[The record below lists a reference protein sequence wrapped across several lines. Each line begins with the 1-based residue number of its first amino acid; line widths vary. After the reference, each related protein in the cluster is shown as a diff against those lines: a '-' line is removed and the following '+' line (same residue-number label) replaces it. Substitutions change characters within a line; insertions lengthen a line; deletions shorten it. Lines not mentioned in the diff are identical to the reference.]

1 MKQISSLS
9 NNLVDFS
16 RKSKILEKNEEF
28 FHIEE
33 WRNKRNQ
40 KSLQIILN
48 SYLRLAVSYAKK
60 YKSYGLPLDDL
71 IHEGVLGIMHA
82 LEKFDVSKDF
92 RLSTYAS
99 WWIRASIQDYILK
112 NWSVVKTGST
122 ASQKALF
129 FNLRKI
135 KHQISEASSDFMG
148 QKEINKVS
156 EMLNVKSFE
165 VQNMESRLSGGDVHL
180 NQKIDSESEN
190 DLMSLLEDERAN
202 PEESFE
208 IFNDGKIKKDFIQ
221 KAILKLN
228 ERERKILNRFE
239 IICKTKNFKN
249 FFNQSLIEE
258 VVNIVEDPNILI
270 IDFSKIYL
278 DIPNEIIIDLA
289 LEDNI
294 WHTMNIPA
302 LRTPSSAANSKK
314 PYTAAKTKIKDEKKK
329 FILRPITEK
338 QKFKFFSNKVMFIFN
353 CDT

>member
-1 MKQISSLS
+1 MRKISSLS

-28 FHIEE
+28 YHIDN
-33 WRNKRNQ
+33 WKNNRSD

-82 LEKFDVSKDF
+82 LEKFDISKDF

-135 KHQISEASSDFMG
+135 KQQISSASSEYMG
-148 QKEINKVS
+148 QNEINKVS
-156 EMLNVKSFE
+156 DILNVKNFE
-165 VQNMESRLSGGDVHL
+165 VQNMESRLTGGDVFL
-180 NQKIDSESEN
+180 NQKIDNDSEN
-190 DLMSLLEDERAN
+190 DLMSLLNDERPN

-208 IFNDGKIKKDFIQ
+208 EFNDSNLKKNYIE
-221 KAILKLN
+221 KAILTLN
-228 ERERKILNRFE
+228 EREKTIIKLRKLKEKSITLDELGQMLKISKERVRQIE
-239 IICKTKNFKN
+239 TKALEKLKTA
-249 FFNQSLIEE
+249 
-258 VVNIVEDPNILI
+258 I
-270 IDFSKIYL
+270 IDISQQNK
-278 DIPNEIIIDLA
+278 E
-289 LEDNI
+289 
-294 WHTMNIPA
+294 
-302 LRTPSSAANSKK
+302 
-314 PYTAAKTKIKDEKKK
+314 
-329 FILRPITEK
+329 
-338 QKFKFFSNKVMFIFN
+338 FFV
-353 CDT
+353 